1 MQHKQQTD
9 FDIIVLG
16 GGLIG
21 ATLALILQQQGKS
34 VLLVEKAPPTTNL
47 TSLTQSWDA
56 RIYAVSPANQ
66 QLLNKLGVWPA
77 ERVQPVSRM
86 EVYGDTNGHISFDAA
101 SVKVPYLNYML
112 ENRYLLARIWLA
124 LVETDVTILQSK
136 PQMISTDVW
145 SAQLTLEN
153 GSSYRSQLLIG
164 ADGAQSWLRQQAG
177 ITVNVSPYKQ
187 QGLVANFNTEKY
199 HHGCAYQWF
208 SQGDILAYLPLLGH
222 QISIVWSTASADKLS
237 HLNGE
242 DFACKVAEAGK
253 YQLGELSPIT
263 PVFAFDLI
271 KRQPQTIISQR
282 IALIGDAA
290 HTVHPLAGQ
299 GVNLGFA
306 DVEYLSQLLAHAED
320 LGSWSL
326 LRQYQRSRL
335 LAVRTMQ
342 QGCDGLFRL
351 FANNYLPGISWLRNQ
366 GMNMV
371 NNLDSLKNQLIRQ
384 AMGL

>member
-1 MQHKQQTD
+1 MHHKQQLD
-9 FDIIVLG
+9 FDIIILG
-16 GGLIG
+16 GGLVG
-21 ATLALILQQQGKS
+21 ATLALILQQQGKR

-47 TSLTQSWDA
+47 NSLTQSWDA
-56 RIYAVSPANQ
+56 RIYAINPVNQ

-86 EVYGDTNGHISFDAA
+86 EVYGDTNGQISFDAA

-124 LVETDVTILQSK
+124 LLETDVTIVQSK
-136 PQMISTDVW
+136 PRMISTDVW
-145 SAQLTLEN
+145 SAQLTLKN
-153 GSSYRSQLLIG
+153 GASYRSQLLIG

-177 ITVNVSPYKQ
+177 ITVSISLYQQ
-187 QGLVANFNTEKY
+187 QGLVANFSTEKY

-208 SQGDILAYLPLLGH
+208 SHGDILAYLPLTGN
-222 QISIVWSTASADKLS
+222 QISIVWSTASANKLS
-237 HLNGE
+237 HLNAE
-242 DFACKVAEAGK
+242 DFACRVAEAGN
-253 YQLGELSPIT
+253 YQLGELSSTTPI
-263 PVFAFDLI
+263 FSFDLI

-351 FANNYLPGISWLRNQ
+351 FANDYLPGISWLRNQ

-371 NNLDSLKNQLIRQ
+371 NNLDPLKNQLIRQ